1 MRKINRLALF
11 FAILATLVPASS
23 WAKTNRKGDQYLATG
38 KAAEAR
44 REYDTALEN
53 YEKALATDP
62 SEAVYQLHVRRL
74 RFAAAQ
80 THIDAGQKIR
90 ANGDLEGAIKEFQR
104 AYAIDPSSALAEVEL
119 RRTNQMIEAEKVRMA
134 DPNAKP
140 LSREERGLT
149 PAEMA
154 RREAERRASRIQAVP
169 ELKPLSQ
176 QLTGLKIANQK
187 ARVLYE
193 TVGKLAGINVLID
206 SEYQDT
212 KTYSIE
218 LNSAT
223 LDEALDY
230 IALVT
235 KTYWK
240 PLSANAIFVTQDNV
254 TKRRDYEEHVAR
266 VFYLQNLT
274 SAQELQEVMTAM
286 RAVTDVR
293 KVMPINSQSAIVV
306 RGTADQVA
314 LAEKVLLDLD
324 RPKSEVLV
332 DIIVMEVNR
341 KKSRDLALTPY
352 SSSTAGLSMTGTF
365 APGGSS
371 GSSVSIQNIKSL
383 GLGDW
388 STVVP
393 SVLFKALMTDTE
405 SKVLNA
411 PQLRATDGQKA
422 SLKIGDRY
430 PYATGSY
437 SAGVTTTTTSA
448 LVSTQFQYADVGVN
462 VDLTPRIHGTDEVSM
477 QVELEISNIT
487 EKVDVG
493 GLTQPV
499 IGQRKVNHIIRVKEG
514 EITLIGGLMQ
524 STYTKTKGGVPFLM
538 NVPILGR
545 FFQSDSISDSK
556 SDLVVALV
564 PHILR
569 APDIG
574 PDNVRTID
582 TGTDTIYR
590 LNYAPVRPATTPAA
604 AKPAAPAAQST
615 PAAPSPKPETTPAAA
630 TPAPGAAAL
639 TLRPSASEI
648 PLSGTATVAVQVD
661 NIGEL
666 FSAPMRIRYDPKVLK
681 LVDVRSGT
689 FLGGD
694 GQRVSFSETRAEDV
708 GAAIINMNRV
718 PGAGGISGSGTLL
731 TLTFQGIAK
740 GASSI
745 GFSELG
751 LRDSRLESIT
761 VMPPAITLTVK

>member
-1 MRKINRLALF
+1 MNRLALI
-11 FAILATLVPASS
+11 FAVIATLVSGPG
-23 WAKTNRKGDQYLATG
+23 WAKTSRKGDQYLAAG

-44 REYDTALEN
+44 HEFDAALEN

-62 SEAVYQLHVRRL
+62 SEAVYLLHVRRL

-80 THIDAGQKIR
+80 SHVDEGQKLR
-90 ANGDLEGAIKEFQR
+90 TAGNLEGALAEFQR
-104 AYAIDPSSALAEVEL
+104 AFAIDPSSALAEVEA
-119 RRTNQMIEAEKVRMA
+119 RRTIQMIDRDKARSA
-134 DPNAKP
+134 DPTQKP
-140 LSREERGLT
+140 LTRAERGLT
-149 PAEMA
+149 PSEAA
-154 RREAERRASRIQAVP
+154 RSEAEQRASRLESLP
-169 ELKPLSQ
+169 ELKPLSTQ
-176 QLTGLKIANQK
+176 VSNLKLVNQK

-193 TVGKLAGINVLID
+193 TVGKLAGLNVLVD
-206 SEYQDT
+206 PEFQDNKPVT
-212 KTYSIE
+212 LE
-218 LNSAT
+218 LTSAT
-223 LDEALDY
+223 LNEALDY
-230 IALVT
+230 IALMT

-286 RAVTDVR
+286 RSVTDVR

-324 RPKSEVLV
+324 RPKSEVMV

-352 SSSTAGLSMTGTF
+352 SSGAAGLSMTGGF
-365 APGGSS
+365 APGGKTS
-371 GSSVSIQNIKSL
+371 GSVSIQGIKSL

-388 STVVP
+388 STTVP
-393 SVLFKALMTDTE
+393 SVLFKALMTDSD
-405 SKVLNA
+405 SKIVNS

-422 SLKIGDRY
+422 SMKIGDKY

-448 LVSTQFQYADVGVN
+448 LVSTQFQFADVGVN
-462 VDLTPRIHGTDEVSM
+462 VDLTPRIHGSEEVSM

-499 IGQRKVNHIIRVKEG
+499 IGQRKVNHIIRVKDG
-514 EITLIGGLMQ
+514 EIALIGGLMQ

-538 NVPILGR
+538 NIPLIGK
-545 FFQSDSISDSK
+545 FFTSESITDNK

-564 PHILR
+564 PHIIR

-574 PDNVRTID
+574 PDNLRTIA
-582 TGTDTIYR
+582 TGSDTIYR
-590 LNYAPVRPATTPAA
+590 VNYAPAKAEEKPAAKPAA
-604 AKPAAPAAQST
+604 APAQAPVVAPAAPAAQSPDT
-615 PAAPSPKPETTPAAA
+615 PANAQ
-630 TPAPGAAAL
+630 PAPQGAAL
-639 TLRPSASEI
+639 LLKTSASEVA
-648 PLSGTATVAVQVD
+648 LNGAVTANVQVD

-666 FSAPMRIRYDPKVLK
+666 FSAPMRIKYNPAVLK
-681 LVDVRSGT
+681 LVDVRNGS

-694 GQRVSFSETRAEDV
+694 GQQVTFSETRAEDV
-708 GAAIINMNRV
+708 GAVIVNLSRV
-718 PGAGGISGSGTLL
+718 AGAGGISGSGTLL
-731 TLTFQGIAK
+731 TLVFQAAGK
-740 GASSI
+740 GTSTISFA
-745 GFSELG
+745 ELS
-751 LRDSRLESIT
+751 LRDARLDAIP
-761 VMPPAITLTVK
+761 VAPQPASVTVK